1 MSHYRSRAV
10 WIAPTVAIIASAASG
25 RNDFIVECGPP
36 DLPSTDCTVCQW
48 DCQDTPN
55 GFVDIGD
62 MFKLFGH
69 WFAAGPCDFDSSGLG
84 DINDLFEMF
93 GNWGIC
99 P

>member
-1 MSHYRSRAV
+1 MSAQTSDD
-10 WIAPTVAIIASAASG
+10 AIYEPG
-25 RNDFIVECGPP
+25 EERDE
-36 DLPSTDCTVCQW
+36 DLGLSLSLTVCPW

-69 WFAAGPCDFDSSGLG
+69 WFAAGPCDFDGNGLG
-84 DINDLFEMF
+84 DINDLFAMF
-93 GNWGIC
+93 GNWGVC

>member
-1 MSHYRSRAV
+1 MWEWGRKRIRPQNRSPSAFPAV
-10 WIAPTVAIIASAASG
+10 DNTNSAQYLVVGNESEA
-25 RNDFIVECGPP
+25 CACP
-36 DLPSTDCTVCQW
+36 W

-55 GFVDIGD
+55 GFVDIAD
-62 MFKLFGH
+62 LFKLFGD
-69 WFAAGPCDFDSSGLG
+69 WFMPGPCDFDGNNLS